1 MRRQSLLCL
10 LPFVVVCACDAS
22 VTSIDEIDADVLA
35 QVARVSAGDATPAER
50 VLVELLRRD
59 DADWLNDT
67 ASDLPQ
73 LDSLFALTLADP
85 DRESAAQAVAL
96 RAQYEQLVRQAWDAI
111 DAGDAEGGEQLLVH
125 ARSLQS
131 EIVGRRLGKAGA
143 LGYIALIDRALD
155 RARRQ
160 TGPQTPLG
168 LASMLDS
175 AVDLCDDASRAV
187 REDRLAEAFDLA
199 SHAAGL
205 ANAFATGHPRD

>member
-1 MRRQSLLCL
+1 MRRQALLCL
-10 LPFVVVCACDAS
+10 LPFVICACDAS
-22 VTSIDEIDADVLA
+22 VTDIDDIDADVLA

-59 DADWLNDT
+59 DADWLTDT

-85 DRESAAQAVAL
+85 DRESSA
-96 RAQYEQLVRQAWDAI
+96 RAPGVRARYEQLVRQAWDAI
-111 DAGDAEGGEQLLVH
+111 DAGDASGGERLLVG
-125 ARSLQS
+125 ARALQS
-131 EIVGRRLGKAGA
+131 EVVGQRLGKAGA
-143 LGYIALIDRALD
+143 LGYIALIERALD

-175 AVDLCDDASRAV
+175 AVDLCEDASRAV
-187 REDRLAEAFDLA
+187 RDDRLAEAFDLA